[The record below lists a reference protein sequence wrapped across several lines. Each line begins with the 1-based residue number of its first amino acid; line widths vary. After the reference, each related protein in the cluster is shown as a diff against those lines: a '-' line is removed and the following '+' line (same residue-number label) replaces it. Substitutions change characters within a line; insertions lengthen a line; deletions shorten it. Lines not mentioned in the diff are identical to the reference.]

1 MTAYIFTGGQV
12 FADSLAELVPEIP
25 EGSLVIAADSG
36 YNNAKKL
43 GAKPDMLLGDL
54 DSLDRTGLGA
64 HELDELEKLIVPSIK
79 DDTDTQLA
87 VDTAL
92 ERGAESIVLIGGLGG
107 RLDHTLSTVFLL
119 EYIADK
125 GAGALV
131 TDGRNRARLMK
142 STGGRQTLRVER
154 GYKYLSLVSL
164 TDTCEGVTVSG
175 VFYPLWDARLM
186 RSYSYAVSNEITADF
201 AEISLRR
208 GTLLVIES
216 RD

>member
-142 STGGRQTLRVER
+142 STGGGQTLRVDR

-164 TDTCEGVTVSG
+164 TNTCEGVTVSG
-175 VFYPLWDARLM
+175 VFYPLWDARLV

>member
-142 STGGRQTLRVER
+142 STGCRQTLRVER

>member
-142 STGGRQTLRVER
+142 STGGGQTLRVER

>member
-175 VFYPLWDARLM
+175 VFYPLWDARLV

>member
-12 FADSLAELVPEIP
+12 FADSLAELVTEIP

-201 AEISLRR
+201 
-208 GTLLVIES
+208 
-216 RD
+216 

>member
-164 TDTCEGVTVSG
+164 TNTCEGVTVSG
-175 VFYPLWDARLM
+175 VFYPLWDARLV

>member
-12 FADSLAELVPEIP
+12 FADSLAELVTEIP

-175 VFYPLWDARLM
+175 VFYPLWDARLV

>member
-92 ERGAESIVLIGGLGG
+92 ERGADSIVLVGGLGG

-164 TDTCEGVTVSG
+164 TNTCEGVTVSG
-175 VFYPLWDARLM
+175 VFYPLWDARLV